1 MAEPFKNLFSH
12 ALIEQ
17 TAKHLKRVWPAF
29 DQRLFVRSA
38 SAGLADLEMKGRAM
52 QIAGALEATLPADF
66 DRAAGILESAL
77 APAFSGEDLAAMHT
91 STEGIA
97 GWVIWSTG
105 EFVVRRG
112 MQEPA
117 RALQSLREMTM
128 RFSTEYSI
136 RPFIDQHSALA
147 IHTLHKWASDKNLHV
162 RRLVS
167 EGSRPRLPWGLQL
180 KALIIN
186 PTPTLPL
193 LRQLQDDKSQ
203 YVRRS
208 VANHL
213 NDIAKDHP
221 GLVADWLDE
230 HLPDATPERIAV
242 LRHATRT
249 LVKAGDPRV
258 LKAWGVGSTFNGKA
272 ELALDRKRVKVGE
285 DVGLEVQ
292 LQLKSG
298 AKAAQK
304 LLIDYALHHVKANGA
319 TSAKVFKGW
328 KQTLEAGQTLKL
340 TKRHSLKEITTRR
353 YHPGLHRIELLVN
366 GKGVAHAEF
375 QLLMKAE

>member
-1 MAEPFKNLFSH
+1 MAEPFKNIFST

-17 TAKHLKRVWPAF
+17 TGKHLKRVWPGF
-29 DQRLFVRSA
+29 DHKQFVQT
-38 SAGLADLEMKGRAM
+38 AGTGLDALEMKGRAM
-52 QIAGALEATLPADF
+52 QIASALEATLPTHF

-77 APAFSGEDLAAMHT
+77 APPFTTEDLAPMHT
-91 STEGIA
+91 NSEGLA

-105 EFVVRRG
+105 EFIVRRG
-112 MQEPA
+112 MAQPE
-117 RALQSLREMTM
+117 RAMKSLREMTM

-147 IHTLHKWASDKNLHV
+147 MKTLHQWSTDNNLHV

-180 KALIIN
+180 KALITD
-186 PTPTLPL
+186 PSPTLPL
-193 LRQLQDDKSQ
+193 LRQLQDDQSD

-221 GLVADWLDE
+221 NLVAAWLDE
-230 HLPDATPERIAV
+230 HLPNASAERTAL

-249 LVKAGDPRV
+249 LVKDGHQRV
-258 LKAWGVGSTFNGKA
+258 LKAWGVGKA
-272 ELALDRKRVKVGE
+272 FKGSAALTLDRQRVKVGE
-285 DVGLEVQ
+285 ELGLQVE
-292 LQLKSG
+292 LKST
-298 AKAAQK
+298 AKTSQK
-304 LLIDYALHHVKANGA
+304 LVVDYAVHHVKANGS

-328 KQTLEAGQTLKL
+328 KPTLEAGQTLVLNKS
-340 TKRHSLKEITTRR
+340 HSMKEITTRR
-353 YHPGLHRIELLVN
+353 YHAGVHGVEVLVN
-366 GKGVAHAEF
+366 GTALAEARF
-375 QLLMKAE
+375 ALATNA